1 MQGHQW
7 EQEGRRSCLGPEDS
21 KGPTSCFQ
29 GSQLTRQKVSRPVDA
44 GMFCSVLRLFQGGV
58 IGIKI
63 GWVCDLDRADDQ
75 CNPSYSFTRLDAMSQ
90 KNAVSPG
97 YNFRSLLP
105 NSVHDSVCV
114 VWFWSQ

>member
-1 MQGHQW
+1 M
-7 EQEGRRSCLGPEDS
+7 R
-21 KGPTSCFQ
+21 
-29 GSQLTRQKVSRPVDA
+29 
-44 GMFCSVLRLFQGGV
+44 MFFSVLLLFQGGV

-97 YNFRSLLP
+97 YNFRSLLQKCP
-105 NSVHDSVCV
+105 SKVSVSVFGMFNWILLNLIKVRVATESLFKVTPFYCC
-114 VWFWSQ
+114 